1 MLLVPTLLHGLPF
14 VYWDTAQYYEY
25 GKKLFDFVVNH
36 LLHTTPSNLTAPTTV
51 TTESTGM
58 AFWGTRSPFYS
69 LLFYVIAQIFSLW
82 GVLVAQTAVI
92 GWLIWRAA
100 THAGRESCF
109 EVALAIT
116 ALCTF
121 GSSAWLYAGF
131 AMPDIFASVGLIS
144 VALLFG
150 YADRMSISERLGL
163 TALLAISAVF
173 HITHLMTAAVVGFAG
188 LAATFGLQPQRIAL
202 WRRSVLVTASALA
215 VAITMNFAF
224 DATARA
230 VLGASPKRP
239 PLLTA
244 RVIVDGPGRLYLDG
258 FCPIKDEFAVCAY
271 RHRGFR
277 TADEFLWEVLPT
289 TGVFSTL
296 PLDQRLKIIEQ
307 EPRFIAAVFRQYP
320 LAVFKAIVANAVE
333 QLTLVLPAEA
343 YIDPGKQFGDL
354 PFRNAD
360 LFEVAPFLNDCVAQL
375 GSCVPTIPE
384 GLIAAI
390 VGMTTVL
397 SLGVIALH
405 FLACRRIIGKQAVD
419 RRYHGAIVF
428 TFLIVVG
435 VIVNAGICGAVSGP
449 HERYQAR
456 VMWLLLVAAGM
467 LEAASPIIIARF
479 SWAENR
485 GFAGVRLFK
494 RSASRALSWVRAVD
508 L

>member
-1 MLLVPTLLHGLPF
+1 
-14 VYWDTAQYYEY
+14 
-25 GKKLFDFVVNH
+25 
-36 LLHTTPSNLTAPTTV
+36 
-51 TTESTGM
+51 
-58 AFWGTRSPFYS
+58 
-69 LLFYVIAQIFSLW
+69 
-82 GVLVAQTAVI
+82 
-92 GWLIWRAA
+92 
-100 THAGRESCF
+100 
-109 EVALAIT
+109 
-116 ALCTF
+116 
-121 GSSAWLYAGF
+121 
-131 AMPDIFASVGLIS
+131 MPDIFASVGLIS

-163 TALLAISAVF
+163 TALIAISAVF

-244 RVIVDGPGRLYLDG
+244 RVIVDGPGRLYLDD
-258 FCPIKDEFAVCAY
+258 FCPIEDEFAVCAY

-277 TADEFLWEVLPT
+277 TADEFLWGVLP

-360 LFEVAPFLNDCVAQL
+360 LFEVAPFLNDCVAQV
-375 GSCVPTIPE
+375 GSCVPTIPQ

-405 FLACRRIIGKQAVD
+405 FGLPSDHWQ
-419 RRYHGAIVF
+419 
-428 TFLIVVG
+428 
-435 VIVNAGICGAVSGP
+435 
-449 HERYQAR
+449 
-456 VMWLLLVAAGM
+456 
-467 LEAASPIIIARF
+467 
-479 SWAENR
+479 
-485 GFAGVRLFK
+485 
-494 RSASRALSWVRAVD
+494 ASRRSSVPWRYCVHVPDCGRRDCQCGNMRCGLRAARAISGASHVAPPCCSRYARSCQSDHHRALFVGRE
-508 L
+508 